1 MKVSGF
7 VYQLW
12 HFGML
17 YIIYNMHFQDAD
29 FVQSEIFGLLILFL
43 MFIIGLFYYY
53 KNRIID
59 KKKIESET
67 LILIILIEFVL
78 FIIIE
83 ILIFILGWTLD
94 SPPG

>member
-1 MKVSGF
+1 MKVSDF

-12 HFGML
+12 HFAML
-17 YIIYNMHFQDAD
+17 CIIYNMHFQDVD
-29 FVQSEIFGLLILFL
+29 FVQSEIFGLPILFL
-43 MFIIGLFYYY
+43 MFIVGLFYYY

-59 KKKIESET
+59 KKKIASET
-67 LILIILIEFVL
+67 LILIILIECVL